1 VNVQHA
7 SLIAGM
13 VSTAIFAASHVPM
26 LARAF
31 RTRDLRS
38 YSAANLALVNLGN
51 AFHWLYVQSL
61 PLGPIWFL
69 HGFYTIVSIV
79 MLGLYVRNRNRWSTP
94 EASHPTRARFS
105 SQREHNGG
113 HS

>member
-1 VNVQHA
+1 VDLQRA
-7 SLIAGM
+7 SLIAGTI
-13 VSTAIFAASHVPM
+13 STCIFAVSHVPM

-38 YSAANLALVNLGN
+38 YSPTNLGLVNLGN

-69 HGFYTIVSIV
+69 HGFYTVVSIV
-79 MLGLYVRNRNRWSTP
+79 MFVLYVRNRSRWSTP
-94 EASHPTRARFS
+94 EAARLA
-105 SQREHNGG
+105 RE
-113 HS
+113 S